1 MKKVIV
7 IGGGIAGLSTAYYL
21 QKQAAE
27 AGIPID
33 CTLIESAPRF
43 GGKIATMRRDGFV
56 IEGGPDSFLTQKPWA
71 LQLAR
76 ELGLYDRLLGT
87 NDDRRKVYVLSNGRL
102 VELPD
107 GVMLVVPTKIMPF
120 VTSPLISWPG
130 KLRMGL
136 DLVIPPRRLN
146 GDESLASFIRRRLG
160 QEALDKIAE
169 PLMAGIHVAD
179 PERLSLQATFPRFI
193 DLEQKHGSLIRGM
206 LRRKGE
212 RGKGKGEKGEGE
224 KEKRE
229 KGKRRRGEKGKREKE
244 AGHNRSSNLQSPMLR
259 RGSAQVSNP
268 QSPISM
274 FMSLRGG
281 LTELVDALVSHLD
294 HRATL
299 LAGRRVERI
308 VSQPDAESAYEM
320 RLDDGGA
327 LEADA
332 VVLATPAYVS
342 ANLVEALNPDLAAGL
357 RQIRYVSTA
366 TVSLGF
372 RESDLRRPLD
382 GFGFVIPHSEK
393 RRIAACTWTSTKFDH
408 RAPGDHVLIRSF
420 VGGAYDEHLVD
431 LDDDAMTRMVRD
443 ELADIMGI
451 TAEPTTV
458 EIFRWRKGN
467 PQYDVGH
474 LERVAALEATCDPGL
489 FLAGSAYRGVGLP
502 DCVKN
507 GRETAEQL
515 VEYLG

>member
-1 MKKVIV
+1 MKYQVVIV
-7 IGGGIAGLSTAYYL
+7 GGGIAGLSTAYYL

-27 AGIPID
+27 AGVPID
-33 CTLIESAPRF
+33 CTLIESEPRF

-76 ELGLYDRLLGT
+76 ELGLSDRLLGT
-87 NDDRRKVYVLSNGRL
+87 NDDRRNVYVLSNGRL

-146 GDESLASFIRRRLG
+146 GDESLADFIRRRLG

-179 PERLSLQATFPRFI
+179 PERLSLRATFPRFI
-193 DLEQKHGSLIRGM
+193 DIEQEHGSLIRGM
-206 LRRKGE
+206 LRRKME
-212 RGKGKGEKGEGE
+212 RGEG
-224 KEKRE
+224 KRE
-229 KGKRRRGEKGKREKE
+229 KGKKGKREKGKTGD
-244 AGHNRSSNLQSPMLR
+244 AR
-259 RGSAQVSNP
+259 RKTQ
-268 QSPISM
+268 SM

-281 LTELVDALVSHLD
+281 LTELVDALVNHLD

-308 VSQPDAESAYEM
+308 VSQQDAGSAYEVT
-320 RLDDGGA
+320 LDDGVR
-327 LEADA
+327 LQADA
-332 VVLATPAYVS
+332 VVLATPAYIS
-342 ANLVEALNPDLAAGL
+342 ADLVEASNPELAAGL

-372 RESDLRRPLD
+372 RESDLGQPLG
-382 GFGFVIPHSEK
+382 GFGFVIPSTENRK
-393 RRIAACTWTSTKFDH
+393 IAACTWTSTKFDY

-420 VGGAYDEHLVD
+420 VGGAHDEHLAEI
-431 LDDDAMTRMVRD
+431 DDDSMVQMVRE
-443 ELADIMGI
+443 ELADIMGV
-451 TAEPTTV
+451 TAEPALV

-474 LERVAALEATCDPGL
+474 LERVAALEAMCDPGL
-489 FLAGSAYRGVGLP
+489 FLAGSAYRGVGIP
-502 DCVKN
+502 DCVRSGKQVA
-507 GRETAEQL
+507 GQL
-515 VEYLG
+515 VQYLS